1 MIHVPCH
8 LSEERWTVV
17 EFDVLEHLHRSG
29 LYAKTVNLEGSYALK
44 RIQLCANMDVKNVYT
59 SNHQYSPDSLPK
71 SMDFKRIR
79 GHSEYFDSYA
89 WIDLSSS
96 SAPVI
101 ERPSLRYP
109 EPLDI
114 VEEKP
119 LVE

>member
-1 MIHVPCH
+1 
-8 LSEERWTVV
+8 
-17 EFDVLEHLHRSG
+17 
-29 LYAKTVNLEGSYALK
+29 
-44 RIQLCANMDVKNVYT
+44 
-59 SNHQYSPDSLPK
+59 
-71 SMDFKRIR
+71 MDFKRIR